1 MATDV
6 LGHRHPEA
14 ALLGEL
20 RELIA
25 QARQHVAQTANST
38 LTLLY
43 WRVGTRIQ
51 REVLQDGRADYG
63 AQIVATVSRQLVR
76 EYGQG
81 FGVRS
86 LRRMIQFAE
95 GFADEAV
102 AATLARVRKSAPGG
116 FGDA

>member
-1 MATDV
+1 MKTELSHQAMALTN
-6 LGHRHPEA
+6 P

-43 WRVGTRIQ
+43 WQVGTRIQ

-63 AQIVATVSRQLVR
+63 AQIVATVSRQLVLDF
-76 EYGQG
+76 GKG
-81 FGVRS
+81 FAEKS

-95 GFADEAV
+95 AFADEAV
-102 AATLARVRKSAPGG
+102 VTALAQELS
-116 FGDA
+116 